1 MKKLDF
7 SQTIT
12 VLANLGVIAGIAF
25 LAFEVRQNNQFLA
38 AQVSYAHHEAER
50 QRRSPL
56 ITNDGGITEIVVK
69 SVNGEELTPVEDYR
83 LLILYNNLL
92 EDFEW
97 QFGEVQA
104 GRLPEDRLNVSN
116 WRGVWSQPRM
126 RQNFEQGKANRDPA
140 FVEYWQENVVDVV
153 NERRER
159 RERSQ

>member
-1 MKKLDF
+1 MKLDAG
-7 SQTIT
+7 QTIT

-25 LAFEVRQNNQFLA
+25 LAFELRQNNQFLA

-50 QRRSPL
+50 QRRSLL
-56 ITNDGGITEIVVK
+56 ITNDGGITEIVMK
-69 SVNGEELTPVEDYR
+69 SVNQEELTQVENYR
-83 LLILYNNLL
+83 LLIYYNNML

-97 QFGEVQA
+97 QFREVQA

-126 RQNFEQGKANRDPA
+126 VQNYEQSKANRDPA

-153 NERRER
+153 NAR